1 MATLT
6 LRKSQPALAIQP
18 LPESAPLPSP
28 APQPLSTSANGV
40 VRPPVVLLVLDGWGV
55 ASKSPGNAITQART
69 PNMAQLM
76 GQYPTVALH
85 ASGEQVGLPWNEMGN
100 SEVGHLN
107 IGSGRILYQNLPR
120 IDRDMSSG
128 AFLKNPVFVEAIQT
142 AKKRNTKVHLLGLAS
157 NGGIH
162 SSIKH
167 LYGLLELCKQEGV
180 VDNVFI
186 HAILD
191 GRDTAKNAALQTIAE
206 LETRCS
212 DIGVGRIATLM
223 GRFWAMDR
231 DNRWERIE
239 AAYNAI
245 RHGVSD
251 ATVDSPLQAIEDSYR
266 AQIFDEEFVPTVV
279 VDAAGKSLTTVDD
292 GDVIIYFNFR
302 SDRAR
307 ELTKAFVLPGF
318 TKFERGTDFNQLVFV
333 TMTEYEKNIPVR
345 VAYTPENV
353 EYPIARVVADAGMKQ
368 LHVAETE
375 KYAHVTFFFNGGA
388 EEPFPGEDRGLLP
401 SPRVKSYDLAPEMS
415 AQAVTDKIIEGLH
428 THQYGFIVANF
439 ANADMVGHTGN
450 LQATVTAVETIDRC
464 IGEIFQAVKAMDGT
478 LVITADHGNAE
489 SMIDTK
495 TGQVNKEHTKNPVP
509 CILVSSVLQ
518 QQRSLWPPITD
529 GDASR
534 LQPVGVLSDVGPTVL
549 TLLGLAVPPSMSGR
563 SLIRLSQ

>member
-6 LRKSQPALAIQP
+6 FRKPPEPAAT
-18 LPESAPLPSP
+18 LPS
-28 APQPLSTSANGV
+28 V
-40 VRPPVVLLVLDGWGV
+40 VRRPVTLLVLDGWGV
-55 ASKSPGNAITQART
+55 AATSPGNAIAQANT
-69 PNMAQLM
+69 PNMNRLM
-76 GQYPTVALH
+76 AEYPSVTLH

-107 IGSGRILYQNLPR
+107 IGAGRVLYQNLPR
-120 IDRDMSSG
+120 IDRDIASG
-128 AFLKNPVFVEAIQT
+128 DFFKNTAIVEALQT
-142 AKKRNTKVHLLGLAS
+142 AKQRNSKVHLLGLTS
-157 NGGIH
+157 DGGIH

-167 LYGLLELCKQEGV
+167 LYALLELCKQQGLT
-180 VDNVFI
+180 DSVFI

-206 LETRCS
+206 LETQCLNLG
-212 DIGVGRIATLM
+212 IGRIATVM

-239 AAYNAI
+239 TAYNAI

-251 ATVDSPLQAIEDSYR
+251 VTVDSPLQAIEDSYR
-266 AQIFDEEFVPTVV
+266 SQVFDEEFVPTVV
-279 VDAAGKSLTTVDD
+279 VDESGESITRVDD
-292 GDVIIYFNFR
+292 GDIVLFFNFR
-302 SDRAR
+302 ADRAR

-318 TKFERGTDFNQLVFV
+318 TKFQRGTDFNQLIFV

-345 VAYTPENV
+345 VAYAPEHM
-353 EYPIARVVADAGMKQ
+353 EYPIARVVSDAGLKQ

-401 SPRVKSYDLAPEMS
+401 SPRVLSYDQAPEMS
-415 AQAVTDKIIEGLH
+415 AQAVTDKIIEGLQS
-428 THQYGFIVANF
+428 THYGFIVANF

-450 LQATVTAVETIDRC
+450 LPGTITAIETLDRC
-464 IGEIFQAVKAMDGT
+464 IGIIAEAVAQVDGT

-489 SMIDTK
+489 VMLDVK
-495 TGQVNKEHTKNPVP
+495 TGQPMKEHTKNPVP
-509 CILVSSVLQ
+509 CILISSVLKE
-518 QQRSLWPPITD
+518 QRALWPPVVD
-529 GDASR
+529 GDISR
-534 LQPVGVLSDVGPTVL
+534 LQPVGVLSDLGPTII
-549 TLLGLAVPPSMSGR
+549 TLLGLSIPEQMNGR

>member
-18 LPESAPLPSP
+18 LPESEL
-28 APQPLSTSANGV
+28 QPLSTSVNAV

-55 ASKSPGNAITQART
+55 ASKSPGNAITQAST
-69 PNMAQLM
+69 PNMTKLM
-76 GQYPTVALH
+76 AQYPTVTLH
-85 ASGEQVGLPWNEMGN
+85 ASGEQVGLPWSEMGN

-128 AFLKNPVFVEAIQT
+128 DFLKNPALLEAVQT

-157 NGGIH
+157 KGGIH
-162 SSIKH
+162 SSIEH

-180 VDNVFI
+180 VENVFI

-318 TKFERGTDFNQLVFV
+318 TKFERGPDFNQLVFV

-415 AQAVTDKIIEGLH
+415 AQAVADKIIQGL
-428 THQYGFIVANF
+428 TTQEYGFIVANF

-464 IGEIFQAVKAMDGT
+464 IGQIFDAITAIDGT

-489 SMIDTK
+489 SMIDGK

-549 TLLGLAVPPSMSGR
+549 TLLGLAVPPTMSGR